1 MTFTEHLGELR
12 VRIIRSAIAVVVCVL
27 VCFALNK
34 QVLAIVIRP
43 LQMLEKERI
52 VLIEDVPADATP
64 DATGDAPPEG
74 EAPEGEAPE
83 AEPPPRQMRA
93 VETDAGDGKQVKMQ
107 VLNPIEPFI
116 VSLKLSA
123 YAGLVLALPYVVY
136 QICAFIFPGLKPNER
151 KAAQFLL
158 VGSSVLIVLGV
169 CMAYFVVFPL
179 VIPYLVL
186 WVPDNVEV
194 GLRLNE
200 TVALIIQGVLGFAIA
215 FQFPMV
221 MLILM
226 YIGLITPDSLRRWR
240 RVAIVGIAFG
250 AAIFTPPEPIS
261 MLLMGAPLWLL
272 YEMSIVLGQLLL
284 WSRKKKADEAAA
296 ADGPTPPDVP
306 QA

>member
-34 QVLAIVIRP
+34 QILAIVIRP
-43 LQMLEKERI
+43 LQMLEKER
-52 VLIEDVPADATP
+52 VMLLEDVPADTTE
-64 DATGDAPPEG
+64 DTTGDAPSEG
-74 EAPEGEAPE
+74 EISEGDT
-83 AEPPPRQMRA
+83 PPRQMRA
-93 VETDAGDGKQVKMQ
+93 VEADAGDGKQVKMQ
-107 VLNPIEPFI
+107 VLNPIEPFL

-186 WVPDNVEV
+186 WVPENVEV

-226 YIGLITPDSLRRWR
+226 YLGLLTPAALKKHRRF
-240 RVAIVGIAFG
+240 AIVLMAIA
-250 AAIFTPPEPIS
+250 AAVLTPGPDLFS
-261 MLLMGAPLWLL
+261 MGMMFVPLYLL
-272 YEMSIVLGQLLL
+272 YEASIWLSYLIV
-284 WSRKKKADEAAA
+284 WRRRKSAAEA
-296 ADGPTPPDVP
+296 P
-306 QA
+306 